1 MTELGIK
8 LPLRIVPLEEA
19 VKVVDAGERTISY
32 TCVCDASEREIQ
44 TRQFSRDEAV
54 AIAKVIAR
62 SLTAHVEGS
71 SVPGAD

>member
-1 MTELGIK
+1 MTELDIK

-19 VKVVDAGERTISY
+19 VKVVDAGERTVSY
-32 TCVCDASEREIQ
+32 TYICDETERRIQ
-44 TRQFSRDEAV
+44 TRKFSRDEAV

-71 SVPGAD
+71 SVPDAG